1 MFKVGDYVE
10 IIDDRLFGPNYH
22 KGMVGQITRACCDW
36 FIINFA
42 GVGDQFIGK
51 DLTEEYIKKVTKP
64 IHVPEK
70 FKHLFDPDYRVCCLA
85 KTASDIVTA
94 LQRARESN
102 NKLIIN
108 KPAVIL
114 YRDGKKYVVKTT
126 KGDKWDEEKGV
137 ALALLKSF
145 GVDYKTLKKIIE
157 QAKRGDKKGK

>member
-1 MFKVGDYVE
+1 MLKVGDYVE
-10 IIDDRLFGPNYH
+10 IIDDSLFGPFYH
-22 KGMVGQITRACCDW
+22 KGMVGQITEADW
-36 FIINFA
+36 KWFTINFN
-42 GVGDQFIGK
+42 GIGAQIIAK
-51 DLTEEYIKKVTKP
+51 VYAEEYIKKVDQP

-70 FKHLFDPDYRVCCLA
+70 FKNLFNNDKCCILPDVAGVLIA
-85 KTASDIVTA
+85 KIQSMLDN
-94 LQRARESN
+94 Q

-114 YRDGKKYVVKTT
+114 YRNGKKYVVKTT